1 MSVMGLSRSR
11 RVAAIVSGTL
21 AVALVAGCGGKDKPS
36 YCSGGEDLQSDVKGL
51 TDAAPS
57 GGVSGLKTQLQK
69 IQADVQTV
77 VSDAKSDFPDQ
88 TAALK
93 SSVDALE
100 TSIKALPSSPQA
112 SDIGPLVA
120 QAAAVVS
127 AVKSFASSI
136 KDACD

>member
-1 MSVMGLSRSR
+1 MSVMGSTRSR

-21 AVALVAGCGGKDKPS
+21 AVAVMAGCGNDKPS
-36 YCSGGEDLQSDVKGL
+36 YCSGGEDLQNDVKGL
-51 TDAAPS
+51 TDAATS

-69 IQADVQTV
+69 IQADAQTV
-77 VSDAKSDFPDQ
+77 IDDAKSDFPDEI
-88 TAALK
+88 AALQ

-100 TSIKALPSSPQA
+100 TSIKALPSSPEA
-112 SDIGPLVA
+112 GDITPLVA

-127 AVKSFASSI
+127 AVKNFAGAI